1 MTHEVT
7 GGDNKYYDCRSLD
20 VTIGLKEKAEKR
32 ENLSSEKLW
41 LWSRVSRLCKSRF
54 LLCEK
59 IVNLLKML
67 LNYPSHCKEPGFFS

>member
-1 MTHEVT
+1 M
-7 GGDNKYYDCRSLD
+7 
-20 VTIGLKEKAEKR
+20 TIGLKEKAEKR

-67 LNYPSHCKEPGFFS
+67 LNYPSHCKEPGFLAEFSTSFIFYTSPITNLQQ